1 MSRSVL
7 NILDE
12 LSRHLSSEEWR
23 FHLIPAAYQIR
34 TNMLQNIRFLKR
46 EYQTKGAKNL
56 NINVLLDQYND
67 LGGVTINS
75 DSFNDLF
82 ISKYNELKQII
93 DSFSNL
99 VVSKEQR
106 FSNSKRKEVN
116 NGDLYEEIQ
125 GLKNEMRE
133 MKQLL
138 KILIERK

>member
-23 FHLIPAAYQIR
+23 FHLIPAAYRIR
-34 TNMLQNIRFLKR
+34 SNMLQNIRFLKR
-46 EYQTKGAKNL
+46 EYQTNGVKNL

-82 ISKYNELKQII
+82 ISKYTELKQMI
-93 DSFSNL
+93 DSE
-99 VVSKEQR
+99 EQR
-106 FSNSKRKEVN
+106 FSKDSERVKRKEVIN

-125 GLKNEMRE
+125 GLKGEMRE

-138 KILIERK
+138 KILIEKK